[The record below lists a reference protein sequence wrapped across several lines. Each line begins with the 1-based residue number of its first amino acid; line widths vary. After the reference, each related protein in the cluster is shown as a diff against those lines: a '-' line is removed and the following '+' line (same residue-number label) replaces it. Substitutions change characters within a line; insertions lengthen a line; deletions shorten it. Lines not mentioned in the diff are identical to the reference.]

1 MPHLHKALTLAEMNS
16 PTLHNMRKFA
26 HIIFFLTL
34 TSCFGSYPLTT
45 FYVKNNSN
53 KPINFKASILKQS
66 SMGAFEMTLPFTVL
80 PKDSVLARRG
90 KFINTIK
97 PIDWFTDFVIFPVDS
112 LSMNDPKILSNW
124 VKSTDSKGNPIF
136 IFNISK

>member
-1 MPHLHKALTLAEMNS
+1 MNS
-16 PTLHNMRKFA
+16 PTLHNMRKFTY
-26 HIIFFLTL
+26 IIFCLTL

-45 FYVKNNSN
+45 FYVKNNSD
-53 KPINFKASILKQS
+53 KAINFKASILKQS

-97 PIDWFTDFVIFPVDS
+97 PTDWFTDFVIFPVDS
-112 LSMNDPKILSNW
+112 LPMNDPKILSNW